1 MISNSPNLG
10 LMREP
15 LVDEKGN
22 VRGGWQRWFSDT
34 HKKLSNVI
42 TLAGQL
48 AGNTGIQG
56 RSGVILGITQELTD
70 TGLFSSLD
78 KVQEGAIFGK
88 TKQIALT
95 SGAVDL
101 SKTGVVGAVSSAK
114 IGDQQVLSS
123 KIIQNVMGNYSNN
136 ATVDSV
142 DNGVDATIRVYG
154 TTGGVGTTWHQFIGA
169 EIGPEIP
176 ALSSAGHAYS
186 SDFYVYY
193 DGTSY
198 FVTQLAYE
206 TLPDGILFSGSVTTV
221 ASGGGGGSS
230 GGGGGGGGGGGSQRK

>member
-42 TLAGQL
+42 TLAGEL

-101 SKTGVVGAVSSAK
+101 GKAGVVGQLGSP
-114 IGDQQVLSS
+114 
-123 KIIQNVMGNYSNN
+123 KIIENVMFNYSNN

-176 ALSSAGHAYS
+176 ALSSSGHAYS